1 MGPRG
6 TRSLE
11 LSLAHRAPRAFQ
23 IVGHIHSWVFTLL
36 QGVTEGH
43 PSAASPFTRS
53 ALSSTVPLMGF
64 SSLQRSPARRSRF
77 TRRFHPPTPCVFRV
91 RTLMT
96 PCSPSGLL
104 GISVQA
110 ALGIATFRASF
121 LPEIRR
127 SFEHVP
133 SPPGRCSPRT
143 PHASSD
149 SDRTRS
155 SSRWIRP
162 REGPGEPSSGLYSLR
177 ESVPLHH
184 LFKMRQRPMPSW
196 FSSSSGPSPSW
207 SAEQPSLLVRSRA
220 SPRPTPLRLSPATA
234 PQRLAR
240 PESGVVSL
248 ETANPLEVLPLYPPV
263 SSRVPAALGY

>member
-1 MGPRG
+1 
-6 TRSLE
+6 
-11 LSLAHRAPRAFQ
+11 
-23 IVGHIHSWVFTLL
+23 
-36 QGVTEGH
+36 
-43 PSAASPFTRS
+43 
-53 ALSSTVPLMGF
+53 MGF
-64 SSLQRSPARRSRF
+64 SSLQRSSARRSRF
-77 TRRFHPPTPCVFRV
+77 TRRFHPPAPCVFRV
-91 RTLMT
+91 RTLVT

-104 GISVQA
+104 AISVQA
-110 ALGIATFRASF
+110 ARGIPTFRASF

-133 SPPGRCSPRT
+133 SPPGRCSSRP
-143 PHASSD
+143 PHASNG
-149 SDRTRS
+149 SDRTWS

-162 REGPGEPSSGLYSLR
+162 REGPGEPSSGLFSLR

-184 LFKMRQRPMPSW
+184 LFRVKQRPMPSW

-220 SPRPTPLRLSPATA
+220 FSRPTPLRVSPVAA

-248 ETANPLEVLPLYPPV
+248 ETANPPEVLPLYPPV